1 MIERPKVTVVT
12 VCYNAEATI
21 EKTMKS
27 IMEQQYRPIE
37 YILVDGASEDRTKEI
52 ISEYKKLFEEKGI
65 ELKFISESD
74 TGIYNAM
81 NKGTDLATGEWI
93 AFMNSGDMYHS
104 KTSLEELLGNLNG
117 ESDVIFGDELICGK
131 ESKTRNSRENYRDIM
146 LKRLPFCHQA
156 AFVKTELM
164 KKYHFDEQFRVTAD
178 YDFFL
183 RLFFKKH
190 PFQYVNCVVCDYDPE
205 GYSAVNYKQA
215 INETFRAKIKNGVVN
230 PLNPIQ
236 QLKRLYWI
244 IKTGMNR

>member
-1 MIERPKVTVVT
+1 MSGLKATVVT
-12 VCYNAEATI
+12 VCYNAEDTI

-27 IMEQQYRPIE
+27 VLEQQYRPLE
-37 YILVDGASEDRTKEI
+37 YILMDGASTDRTKEI
-52 ISEYKKLFEEKGI
+52 IGDYKKLFLEKNI
-65 ELKFISESD
+65 EFKFISEPD

-81 NKGTDLATGEWI
+81 NKGIDLATGDWI

-104 KTSLEELLGNLNG
+104 PTSIEELLENLND
-117 ESDVIFGDELICGK
+117 ETDVIFGDELVCGK
-131 ESKTRNSRENYRDIM
+131 AGKIRNCRENYKDVM

-164 KKYHFDEQFRVTAD
+164 KKYHFDEQFRITAD

-183 RLFFKKH
+183 RLYFQKH
-190 PFQYVNCVVCDYDPE
+190 SFQYVNCVVCDYDSE

-215 INETFRAKIKNGVVN
+215 INETFRVKIKNGVIN
-230 PLNPIQ
+230 PFNPIQ
-236 QLKRLYWI
+236 QLKRLYWV